1 MSYPLRVGVS
11 PGTTSL
17 VIDPAGLGQVY
28 LNPGSGPFAAC
39 PPDPAVKFAVDPW
52 RPSTGFQPAGLR
64 ITMPSP
70 SASTVLPTRTGAPV
84 TVGGKPHLVFENVY
98 GTASSLKGAGPSWK
112 ATALI
117 LGGAFLGGVGVA
129 LAVHFAKRSATPLM
143 LREARLSQDLSG
155 DEEEEAAPVDKTEH
169 PSVIEYAAISLIK
182 GKSPTAAAEYTVK
195 KLAGRT
201 NMFLGPG
208 TVEIDSKRLESL
220 LYDRMAESAIQ
231 SMRKWPPKEGKARLV
246 GYLQKYFPDKA
257 GAARAIPQ
265 KTYVEVTK
273 RIVSELG
280 TNPFT
285 DDPATLAIFKL
296 KPLSG
301 VNFQGTRPY
310 TKAEWARFERDKS
323 ELNAIA
329 NDAEEAYGSQ
339 ADALWKT
346 YLRKWD
352 EFRKR
357 HG

>member
-17 VIDPAGLGQVY
+17 VIGPAGLGQVY

-143 LREARLSQDLSG
+143 LRGGS
-155 DEEEEAAPVDKTEH
+155 
-169 PSVIEYAAISLIK
+169 
-182 GKSPTAAAEYTVK
+182 
-195 KLAGRT
+195 
-201 NMFLGPG
+201 
-208 TVEIDSKRLESL
+208 
-220 LYDRMAESAIQ
+220 
-231 SMRKWPPKEGKARLV
+231 
-246 GYLQKYFPDKA
+246 
-257 GAARAIPQ
+257 
-265 KTYVEVTK
+265 
-273 RIVSELG
+273 
-280 TNPFT
+280 
-285 DDPATLAIFKL
+285 
-296 KPLSG
+296 
-301 VNFQGTRPY
+301 RPY
-310 TKAEWARFERDKS
+310 TKAEWARFDRDKA
-323 ELNAIA
+323 ELDAIA
-329 NDAEEAYGSQ
+329 DDANEAYGEQ
-339 ADALWKT
+339 ADALWRT
-346 YLRKWD
+346 YQRKWD
-352 EFRKR
+352 EFHKR
-357 HG
+357 HR